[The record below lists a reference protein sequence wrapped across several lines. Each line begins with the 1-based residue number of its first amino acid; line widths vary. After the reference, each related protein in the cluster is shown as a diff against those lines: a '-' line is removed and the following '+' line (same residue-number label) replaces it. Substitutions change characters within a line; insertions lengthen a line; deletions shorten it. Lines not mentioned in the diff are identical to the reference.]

1 MRSVELSKGTV
12 EYEDT
17 GGDGPTVVLV
27 GGLVMDATLWRPV
40 VDQLTP
46 AHRCIVPVLPLGG
59 HRVAMRR
66 DADLSLHGLADL
78 LAELLDALD
87 LTDVTLVAVDWGG
100 PQITAARHPER
111 LAGLVLLAEE
121 AFENIPPGLPGKVA
135 ALSARLPGGMAV
147 VAQLLRVPFAR
158 RLPITFG
165 WMAKRPI
172 PKDVLA
178 SWITGLR
185 TDRGVRRDVVRYVRT
200 SDNHGLEQAAIELA
214 GFERPTLILWGTE
227 DKVMPI
233 EHGRRL
239 AAIIPD
245 ATLVELA
252 DAYTLLPLDQP
263 DAVATHIASF
273 VAGLPRIV

>member
-1 MRSVELSKGTV
+1 MESVELSKGRV

-17 GGDGPTVVLV
+17 GGDGPTLVLV
-27 GGLVMDATLWRPV
+27 GGLLMDATLWRPV
-40 VDQLTP
+40 VDQLAP

-59 HRVAMRR
+59 HRVAMRA

-78 LAELLDALD
+78 LAELIERLD

-135 ALSARLPGGMAV
+135 GLSARLPGGVAV
-147 VAQLLRVPFAR
+147 VAQLLRIPFLR

-172 PKDVLA
+172 PGDVMA
-178 SWITGLR
+178 SWISGLR
-185 TDRGVRRDVVRYVRT
+185 ADRGVRRDVARYVRT
-200 SDNHGLEQAAIELA
+200 SDNTGLEQAAVELA
-214 GFERPTLILWGTE
+214 RFERPTLILWGTE

-239 AAIIPD
+239 AAIIPN
-245 ATLVELA
+245 AALVELA

-263 DAVATHIASF
+263 DAVAAHIAAF
-273 VAGLPRIV
+273 VADLPVGT